1 MDNLKLKLLSLIG
14 LISFTIHVYGQCDK
28 TGNLFGIPD
37 EFVINRYSP
46 PDKIY
51 GHPYTIFN
59 KRDYGAES
67 FNLELEVDEIRR
79 RIAYEN
85 LLIPKGNVYKA
96 YKYVL
101 DEANT
106 SEPAEV
112 SPNDPNASISPLA
125 KWAKYNA
132 FVLLIGLDE
141 NGDPL
146 DLHPYEQ
153 NFADAITHMDYE
165 GVSDM
170 GNTIDFA
177 NSAMCWIQAYDLYKT
192 YVILNS
198 STDPAQRKPSDY
210 DRNDGDCSARNKM
223 RQMAKELY
231 DEGMGGI
238 GSWGT
243 VNHPSGWKKNH
254 GIIAASAIG
263 MAAIVLNDAG
273 VETNFITGL

>member
-1 MDNLKLKLLSLIG
+1 MDNHRLKILLAVTLMI
-14 LISFTIHVYGQCDK
+14 ITRAAYTQCDK

-37 EFVINRYSP
+37 EFVRNRFKTNSMLYT
-46 PDKIY
+46 
-51 GHPYTIFN
+51 HPYTTFN
-59 KRDYGAES
+59 KRDYGDAS
-67 FNLELEVDEIRR
+67 FNIKTEVDYIRTKIKEQYTEVYR
-79 RIAYEN
+79 AY
-85 LLIPKGNVYKA
+85 LFILS
-96 YKYVL
+96 
-101 DEANT
+101 EANKPQ
-106 SEPAEV
+106 PAEV
-112 SPNDPNASISPLA
+112 SPDDPNASISPLA

>member
-79 RIAYEN
+79 RI
-85 LLIPKGNVYKA
+85 
-96 YKYVL
+96 
-101 DEANT
+101 
-106 SEPAEV
+106 
-112 SPNDPNASISPLA
+112 
-125 KWAKYNA
+125 
-132 FVLLIGLDE
+132 
-141 NGDPL
+141 
-146 DLHPYEQ
+146 
-153 NFADAITHMDYE
+153 
-165 GVSDM
+165 
-170 GNTIDFA
+170 
-177 NSAMCWIQAYDLYKT
+177 
-192 YVILNS
+192 
-198 STDPAQRKPSDY
+198 
-210 DRNDGDCSARNKM
+210 
-223 RQMAKELY
+223 
-231 DEGMGGI
+231 